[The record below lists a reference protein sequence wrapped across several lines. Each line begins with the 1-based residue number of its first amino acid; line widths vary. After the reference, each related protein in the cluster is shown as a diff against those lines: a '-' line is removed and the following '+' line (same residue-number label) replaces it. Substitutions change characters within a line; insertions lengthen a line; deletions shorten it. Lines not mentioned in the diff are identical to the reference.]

1 MLEHGAYTLLLD
13 SCYDRERFPTKDD
26 AIEWCWARTQPE
38 IDAVVFVL
46 GKFFELVNGV
56 YIQNRIQEELE
67 QYKRNALTN
76 KEIALKRE
84 ESRRTNRER
93 TVNEPPPNHKP
104 LTKNQEPLTTNHKP
118 IKTPSVSREKIAFD
132 GSRFSG
138 IEIYVDKWREAYPA
152 IDVLQELRKSEAWLI
167 ANPKNSKSNY
177 ERFLNNWLS
186 RAQDKAPSARGSPQ
200 TKNQNNADKL
210 NGAFSRIFGDKKN
223 EPRDITDIAIKLD

>member
-46 GKFFELVNGV
+46 DKFFEFVDGV

-67 QYKRNALTN
+67 QYKRNALKN

-104 LTKNQEPLTTNHKP
+104 ITNNQEPRTINHKP
-118 IKTPSVSREKIAFD
+118 IKTHSVSHEKIVFD
-132 GSRFSG
+132 GRSFSG
-138 IEIYVDKWREAYPA
+138 CERFIQQWSEAYPA
-152 IDVLQELRKSEAWLI
+152 IDVLQELKKSEAWLI
-167 ANPKNSKSNY
+167 ANPKNLKSNY
-177 ERFLNNWLS
+177 VRFLNNWLS
-186 RAQDKAPSARGSPQ
+186 RSQDRAPSASAPPAQAKQ
-200 TKNQNNADKL
+200 TRHSAFMDKL
-210 NGAFSRIFGDKKN
+210 KSVGEQD
-223 EPRDITDIAIKLD
+223 ERDITSVATRLD